1 MVHVASG
8 QHLVNC
14 VLVDSTRIVE
24 GLKELVEE
32 PYKLAFVKST
42 GAVLV
47 VIAEDL
53 VDVEL

>member
-1 MVHVASG
+1 MVHVTSG
-8 QHLVNC
+8 QHLVDC
-14 VLVDSTRIVE
+14 GLVDSTGIVE

-32 PYKLAFVKST
+32 PYKL
-42 GAVLV
+42 